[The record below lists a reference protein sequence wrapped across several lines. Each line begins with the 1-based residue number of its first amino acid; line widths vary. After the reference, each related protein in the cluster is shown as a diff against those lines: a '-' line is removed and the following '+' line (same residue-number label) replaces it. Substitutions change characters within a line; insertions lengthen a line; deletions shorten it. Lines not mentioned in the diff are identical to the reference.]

1 MIILKSETEI
11 EAMRRAGL
19 VVGMVLETIGERIK
33 PGVTTAELDRF
44 AENLIREQGGTPTF
58 KGYNGFP
65 ASICSSINEQVV
77 HGIPGQRTL
86 KPGDIVSIDV
96 GATLGGFVGDAAR
109 TYPVGDVS
117 PEAAALMQ
125 VTRESLYKGIEQ
137 AIVGNRLSD
146 VSHAV
151 QRCVEGRGFSVVR
164 DYVGHGIGRE
174 MHESPGIPNY
184 GVPGRGPKLKE
195 GMTLAIEPMVNAG
208 SYDVQVLGDD
218 WTVVTRD
225 GSLSAHFEHT
235 VAVTAEGPEIL
246 TLGPAERRG

>member
-86 KPGDIVSIDV
+86 K
-96 GATLGGFVGDAAR
+96 R
-109 TYPVGDVS
+109 
-117 PEAAALMQ
+117 
-125 VTRESLYKGIEQ
+125 
-137 AIVGNRLSD
+137 
-146 VSHAV
+146 
-151 QRCVEGRGFSVVR
+151 
-164 DYVGHGIGRE
+164 
-174 MHESPGIPNY
+174 
-184 GVPGRGPKLKE
+184 
-195 GMTLAIEPMVNAG
+195 
-208 SYDVQVLGDD
+208 
-218 WTVVTRD
+218 
-225 GSLSAHFEHT
+225 
-235 VAVTAEGPEIL
+235 
-246 TLGPAERRG
+246 